1 MNELRQNYMKT
12 HSKDLIKLIE
22 EDDLMQIPSM
32 DKVDMIKDLHKFE
45 DMAIGNKIEMP
56 EIPPYQGEQQ
66 LDQDHDDQE
75 DEPVQKKKKKQ
86 MMMA

>member
-1 MNELRQNYMKT
+1 
-12 HSKDLIKLIE
+12 
-22 EDDLMQIPSM
+22 MQIPSL

-45 DMAIGNKIEMP
+45 DLAIGNKIEMP

-66 LDQDHDDQE
+66 LDDEEE